1 MALKANISDL
11 ASKTSTFET
20 LFTGST
26 SGSWLLYGKL
36 AKKLLID
43 CEHNNS
49 YCQMTISVLD
59 FTKQLVEIGEK
70 IQL

>member
-1 MALKANISDL
+1 MTVIGVSIKKYVLKCSPSHANAVTLKANIFVL

-36 AKKLLID
+36 AKKKK
-43 CEHNNS
+43 N
-49 YCQMTISVLD
+49 VLN
-59 FTKQLVEIGEK
+59 
-70 IQL
+70 